1 MTLENKKTVI
11 LHKAIETLRKNT
23 GLTVEIEPN
32 PHYTGYEADAVI
44 RIVWQDMECLFDA
57 EIKNVINGAT
67 LGVAVQK
74 LELFQRKGMLVA
86 RYITPQIADE
96 LNKMNIPFID
106 TAGNMYI
113 GEPPLLIFIKGNK
126 LAGANLKVIR
136 TRAFRPAGLKV
147 VFTLLCNPGLENAP
161 FREIAEKARVAL
173 GTVSYVMNDLKKLNH
188 LIEIPPGKRRLTRKK
203 DILNRWITAY
213 PEQLRPK
220 QIIGLYRAE
229 NRNWW
234 KQAEMG
240 GLNIFWGGE
249 VAAAQLTE
257 YLEPQRI
264 TIYTN
269 KPAGEFLLKNR
280 IRKDLQGDIEI
291 LWMFW
296 NFEIDW
302 PHKNM
307 VPPLLIYADLLA
319 TGEAR
324 NIETARILYEK
335 ELHRFI
341 RED

>member
-1 MTLENKKTVI
+1 MTLENKETVI
-11 LHKAIETLRKNT
+11 LHKAIEILRKNT

-32 PHYTGYEADAVI
+32 PHYTGYEAEAVI
-44 RIVWQDMECLFDA
+44 RIVWQDIEYLFDA

-67 LGVAVQK
+67 LGVAVRQ

-113 GEPPLLIFIKGNK
+113 DEPPLLIFIKGNK
-126 LAGANLKVIR
+126 LDGANLKVIR